1 MTKSDIIALPD
12 PRLRERSKKVGHIDG
27 DIRRLAQNMMEA
39 TLDWEA
45 SREHEHG
52 VALAAVQ
59 VGQLWRIIVVRQD
72 FEDKTN
78 REFGVF
84 INPEIVKQEGEP
96 EEDLEGCLSVK
107 DIYGSVARYPKV
119 KVKALN
125 LDGQPV
131 RLTATGFLAR
141 VFQHEI
147 DHTNGLVFVDR
158 VENAAKLFTLEPDG
172 SFTPLKAEVQGV
184 NDGQT
189 A

>member
-1 MTKSDIIALPD
+1 MTKADIITLPD
-12 PRLRERSKKVGHIDG
+12 PRLRQRSKKVGHVDA
-27 DIRRLAQNMMEA
+27 DIRRLAEDMMAA

-59 VGQLWRIIVVRQD
+59 VGQLWRLIVVRHD
-72 FEDKTN
+72 FEDKEN
-78 REFGVF
+78 RQFGVF
-84 INPEIVKQEGEP
+84 INPEIVKYEGEP

-107 DIYGSVARYPKV
+107 DVYGSVARYPRV

-125 LDGQPV
+125 LEGRPV
-131 RLTATGFLAR
+131 RLTVEGFLAR

-158 VENAAKLFTLEPDG
+158 VEDAAKLYTLEPDG
-172 SFTPLKAEVQGV
+172 SFTPLKAEVAG
-184 NDGQT
+184 GLT
-189 A
+189 GTP